1 MNEEIRQSGERS
13 INYDLSISEKE
24 ALSGVQKILQR
35 NGKRL
40 QVNIPPGVNK
50 GSIVKLTNALQIT
63 DGKAGDILIK
73 VNITN
78 EQPEAQSQRSVGVV
92 EINDTNFENEVLKA
106 DLPVAVDFWAPWCGP
121 CRMMAPI
128 MEKAA
133 IQYEGKF
140 KFCKIN
146 VDENPQMAS
155 QYKAMSIPLIIFF
168 KGSQVVDKNLGAI
181 PETQLFEK
189 IEALL
194 LKY

>member
-1 MNEEIRQSGERS
+1 MNEEIKQSGERS

-40 QVNIPPGVNK
+40 QVNIPSGVNK

-73 VNITN
+73 INITN
-78 EQPEAQSQRSVGVV
+78 EQPEAQSQHSAGVI

-168 KGSQVVDKNLGAI
+168 KGSQVVDKSLGAI
-181 PETQLFEK
+181 PETQLMAK

-194 LKY
+194 KK